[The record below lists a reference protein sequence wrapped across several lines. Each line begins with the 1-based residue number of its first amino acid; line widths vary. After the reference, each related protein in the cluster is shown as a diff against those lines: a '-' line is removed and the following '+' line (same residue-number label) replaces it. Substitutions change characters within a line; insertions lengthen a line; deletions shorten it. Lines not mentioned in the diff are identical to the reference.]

1 MSFSGKHLAL
11 MGVLVAFNV
20 VVGGT
25 VHILK
30 LPVYLDAI
38 GTILA
43 SMLMGWGPGVIVGVL
58 SFVVAA
64 AVISPSY
71 IWFCGTQAV
80 IALYIAF
87 VATRFRAF
95 SSLPRVAVSGLLLGV
110 ITGTVSAPVIVF
122 VYGGVTGSGRDLL
135 TAAFIGTGQQVYK
148 AVILSGAASE
158 PFDKLL
164 QVLTAYAILR
174 SLPKRVLGQFRNP
187 MLEKSGLV

>member
-1 MSFSGKHLAL
+1 MAFNTKHLAV

-20 VVGGT
+20 VVGGA

-43 SMLMGWGPGVIVGVL
+43 AMLMGWGPGVIVGVL
-58 SFVVAA
+58 SFVLAA
-64 AVISPSY
+64 AVISPVY

-80 IALYIAF
+80 IALYIFF
-87 VATRFRAF
+87 VAARFGAFTSILRA
-95 SSLPRVAVSGLLLGV
+95 SLSGLVLGV
-110 ITGTVSAPVIVF
+110 ITGVVSAPVIVF
-122 VYGGVTGSGRDLL
+122 AFGGVAGSGRDLL
-135 TAAFIGTGQQVYK
+135 TAALIGSGQQVYK
-148 AVILSGAASE
+148 AVILSGTASE

-187 MLEKSGLV
+187 MLEKNGLL